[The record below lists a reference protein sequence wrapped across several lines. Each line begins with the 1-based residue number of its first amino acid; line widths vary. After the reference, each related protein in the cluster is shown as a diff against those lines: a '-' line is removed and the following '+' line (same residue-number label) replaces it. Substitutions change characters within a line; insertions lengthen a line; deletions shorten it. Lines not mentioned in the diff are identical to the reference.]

1 MEPLHMLIVT
11 GICCFLAG
19 AIIGVFFNSRYS
31 ANEKKNRDLEKHL
44 HESQTELKQY
54 RQEVT
59 EHFMTTSNLLN
70 NLTETYRDIHN
81 HLADSA
87 NKLTTTGGATNPLIQ
102 SIPEPVSKLSAPN
115 EDMDA
120 TPPLDYAPKSSPY
133 DKGSLSDDPHLEKV
147 ELGEKPI
154 DDLAQAIADNAKPS
168 A

>member
-1 MEPLHMLIVT
+1 MESLHMLIVT

-19 AIIGVFFNSRYS
+19 GIIGAFFTSRYS

-87 NKLTTTGGATNPLIQ
+87 SKLTSSGGTNNPLIQ
-102 SIPEPVSKLSAPN
+102 SIPEPVSKLASPT
-115 EDMDA
+115 EEIEA

-133 DKGSLSDDPHLEKV
+133 DKGSLTEDHHLEKV

-154 DDLAQAIADNAKPS
+154 DDLAQAIADNAKPN